1 VAKGGLL
8 SLAALVAAVVPVGA
22 EARAAPTCA
31 PSAVVLRLD
40 TNGAGGR
47 VLVYASLVNRGT
59 SACAAHGRLG
69 VSLRDAR
76 SGRRLGVA
84 GNPFAGR
91 VNQVLRR
98 GRTILF
104 TLEWRNYCGP
114 VTLMRF
120 EATYGPRR
128 ARTGGSYPA
137 ARCDDI
143 GSSSRLRLVRRW

>member
-1 VAKGGLL
+1 VAKGGLFL
-8 SLAALVAAVVPVGA
+8 LVALAAAVLPVSAAS
-22 EARAAPTCA
+22 RADPACA

-40 TNGAGGR
+40 TNGGGGR
-47 VLVYASLVNRGT
+47 VLVYASLVNRGRNVCV
-59 SACAAHGRLG
+59 ARGRLG

-76 SGRRLGVA
+76 NGRRLGVA
-84 GNPFAGR
+84 GNPFAA
-91 VNQVLRR
+91 QVTHRLRR

-143 GSSSRLRLVRRW
+143 GAPSRLRVLRRR